1 MEKVDVLIIGA
12 GPAGLVAGIH
22 LAQHGVSV
30 VVLEKETFPRH
41 KVCGEYVSR
50 EVLPYLKKLGV
61 DLEHLKPKRISKF
74 QFTSAQG
81 KSLEAPLALGGLGLS
96 RYAFDNH
103 LYQKAVRSGVVV
115 KHETVISCFYID
127 KQFHIETRGGTAYHA
142 KQVLGAFGKRSNLDL
157 SMARLFAR
165 KKSPWMAI
173 KEHYEQQD
181 FPDDL
186 VALHNFSGGYC
197 GLSKTESHAVNVCY
211 LTRTEPFRTA
221 GNTQTFSAT
230 VLSKNPFLS
239 EFLSTARPLFKKP
252 LSIAQISFEQ
262 KSLIENHI
270 LMLGDAAGLLHPLC
284 GNGMAMAVHSA
295 KLAAELSLER
305 IQGNLDQQEL
315 ECRYKHQWNQRFNS
329 RIRMGRLL
337 QGAFVNKE
345 VNALTF
351 SILKRWPGLLQKI
364 ISSTHGTYIS

>member
-22 LAQHGVSV
+22 LAQQGVSV
-30 VVLEKETFPRH
+30 IVLEKETFPRH

-50 EVLPYLKKLGV
+50 EVLPYLKQLGV
-61 DLEHLKPKRISKF
+61 DLEKIKPKGIKRF
-74 QFTSAQG
+74 QLTSAKG

-103 LYQKAVRSGVVV
+103 LYQKAVRSGVAV
-115 KHETVISCFYID
+115 KQETVISSSYTD
-127 KQFHIETRGGTAYHA
+127 RQFHIETRGGTAYKA

-157 SMARLFAR
+157 SMSRLFAR
-165 KKSPWMAI
+165 KKSSWMAI
-173 KEHYEQQD
+173 KQHYEQPD

-197 GLSKTESHAVNVCY
+197 GLSKTENHAVNVCY
-211 LTRTEPFRTA
+211 LTRTESFRTA

-230 VLSKNPFLS
+230 VLSKNPFLL

-252 LSIAQISFEQ
+252 LSIAQISFEK

-284 GNGMAMAVHSA
+284 GNGMAMAIHSA
-295 KLAAELSLER
+295 KLASELTLER
-305 IQGNLDQQEL
+305 LRGNLDQQEL
-315 ECRYKHQWNQRFNS
+315 EERYKRQWNQRFSS
-329 RIRMGRLL
+329 RIKMGRLL
-337 QGAFVNKE
+337 QRAFVNE
-345 VNALTF
+345 QVNLLTF
-351 SILKRWPGLLQKI
+351 PLLKRWPGLLQKI
-364 ISSTHGTYIS
+364 IASTHGRYIS